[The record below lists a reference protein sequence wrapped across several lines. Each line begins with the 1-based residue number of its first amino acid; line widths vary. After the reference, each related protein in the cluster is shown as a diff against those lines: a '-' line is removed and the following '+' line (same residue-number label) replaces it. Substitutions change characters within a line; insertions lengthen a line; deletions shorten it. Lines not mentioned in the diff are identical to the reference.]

1 MSDSVIVE
9 KLWIKMLPKMP
20 SEMRKVRK
28 QRYFKAV
35 KQSKE
40 YAQGKV
46 LEEDMVGFL
55 LTCNNRER
63 EALREGYNLLN

>member
-1 MSDSVIVE
+1 MF
-9 KLWIKMLPKMP
+9 PKMP